1 MKRRTASNAGVCR
14 QAPIPVDHSSVQFG
28 FGIEKM
34 YMLGP
39 EHVAARPP
47 RPPRQPNDD
56 DDDDEKRRLLIENA
70 LKRVT
75 EQKAKAQST

>member
-1 MKRRTASNAGVCR
+1 MKRRTASIVGSCR
-14 QAPIPVDHSSVQFG
+14 QTPIPVTHSGVQFD
-28 FGIEKM
+28 FRIEKM
-34 YMLGP
+34 RMLGP
-39 EHVAARPP
+39 EHAPVRT
-47 RPPRQPNDD
+47 PRQPND